1 MSTAKTDLLEKIHE
15 LMAQEMLRKLESG
28 EAEAKDWAV
37 IVKFLKDNN
46 IDAIPSGLDGA
57 DDMLTK
63 LMNKAQESI
72 GKYQ

>member
-57 DDMLTK
+57 GDMLTK

>member
-1 MSTAKTDLLEKIHE
+1 MSKAKTDLLEKIHE

-46 IDAIPSGLDGA
+46 IDAIPNAGDEA
-57 DDMLTK
+57 NDVLTK
-63 LMNKAQESI
+63 LMAKAKESI
-72 GKYQ
+72 GQYQ

>member
-1 MSTAKTDLLEKIHE
+1 MSKAKTDLLEKIHE

-46 IDAIPSGLDGA
+46 IDAIPSDLDGA